1 MLDRPRSTQK
11 KKITVPSHILTEGS
25 ASVLSRL
32 SPQAGDHAF
41 PWGHALPPGFA
52 LCKKETLSVGKQ
64 SVPHGNPVNVVAFR
78 FSPRGEEGGGDRVP
92 GADCFPI

>member
-1 MLDRPRSTQK
+1 MSDRSLSKQNP
-11 KKITVPSHILTEGS
+11 KITAPSHILTEGS

-64 SVPHGNPVNVVAFR
+64 GVPHGNPVNVVAFR